1 MSGAFDNKDLERR
14 MDGAISAFKKELSGL
29 RSGRASASLLE
40 PVMVEAYGS
49 PTPISQVG
57 SVSVPEPRMLTV
69 QVWDA
74 GLTAAVEKA
83 IRESNL
89 GLNPAS
95 DGNNVRV
102 RLPELNKERREQLV
116 KVARDYAE
124 QGRVAVRHVR
134 RDGMDSLKKMEKD
147 GDISKDDLHNFSDQ
161 VQKSTDAK
169 IKEID
174 ALLESKETEIMQV

>member
-1 MSGAFDNKDLERR
+1 MSGAFDIGDIERR
-14 MDGAISAFKKELSGL
+14 MDGAIAAFKKELSGL

-40 PVMVEAYGS
+40 PIMVEAYGS

-57 SVSVPEPRMLTV
+57 SVSVPEPRMLSV
-69 QVWDA
+69 QVWDNS
-74 GLTAAVEKA
+74 LIAAVEKA

-124 QGRVAVRHVR
+124 SGRVAIRHVR
-134 RDGMDSLKKMEKD
+134 RDGMDSLKKQEKD
-147 GDISKDDLHNFSDQ
+147 GDISKDDMHSLSDD
-161 VQKSTDAK
+161 VQKKTDVK
-169 IKEID
+169 IKEVD
-174 ALLESKETEIMQV
+174 KLLEAKEQEIMQV